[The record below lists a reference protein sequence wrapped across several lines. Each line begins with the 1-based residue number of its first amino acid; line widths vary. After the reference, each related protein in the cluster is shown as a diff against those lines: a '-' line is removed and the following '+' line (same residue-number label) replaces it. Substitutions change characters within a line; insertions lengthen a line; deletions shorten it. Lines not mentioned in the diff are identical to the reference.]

1 MTVISQVV
9 FHSEHGGKCSMF
21 EVDMQTMET
30 KCIQGLTFNDGTPH
44 EEDRHYTDPVP
55 ERTLEERSIS
65 PRSLDPK
72 GYKYVT

>member
-1 MTVISQVV
+1 
-9 FHSEHGGKCSMF
+9 MF
-21 EVDMQTMET
+21 GVNLKTKER
-30 KCIQGLTFNDGTPH
+30 KCIQGVTFTDGERGML

-72 GYKYVT
+72 GYKYVTRSKLF